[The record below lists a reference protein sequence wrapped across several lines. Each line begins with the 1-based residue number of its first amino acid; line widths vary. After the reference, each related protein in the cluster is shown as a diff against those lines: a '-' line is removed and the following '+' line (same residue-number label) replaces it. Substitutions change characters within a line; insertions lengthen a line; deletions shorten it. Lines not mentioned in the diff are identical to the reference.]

1 MFVPKFSQ
9 KSTGTTYQ
17 IYVNGAWR
25 DSSSDILLPN
35 LNPAHKS
42 QVLGHVSE
50 TTGAEVDGAM
60 RAAEAAFPAW
70 RAVSGNMKTKIFLHL
85 AQILYARFTDFQE
98 TMSRE
103 MGKTLFDCKLDL
115 DEAIGVVECVAPQ
128 GLSLKGETYQ
138 KNIDGV
144 VMESRLEPRGV
155 AAIITPFNFP
165 VAIPVA
171 QVLAALV
178 TGNTVVWKPSH
189 LIPESSQAI
198 AAALDEAF
206 TWAKETLNVS
216 VPPGTFN
223 MVSGDV
229 GPGQAVATHPL
240 VKCLSFTGSKAV
252 GDAVDSAAS
261 GLGKRVMKEVG
272 GINIFYVHRE
282 ADIARAA
289 KNFVYGKT
297 ITGGQRCT
305 SIQEVLCDAPV
316 YDAFLAAVLEETKG
330 IVTGDGSSSELA
342 DADKTPGLYSL
353 PPLVSEEQQVRV
365 LGLIEQ
371 SVSQGAKLGHQ
382 VPITAA
388 LTDEGYYV
396 PFSIIENVGPENVL
410 YTTEIFGPV
419 GVLTKVKNIYEA
431 ITIVNAKIGI
441 VACIDSRNK
450 DASEHFIQSVLRT
463 RVDDGRHGTGAF
475 WATRFGGD
483 RGAGSGNPA
492 LDENMVMGYVLWK
505 TIYRAYKPFAEPED
519 DDAGI

>member
-1 MFVPKFSQ
+1 MFVPKFNSR
-9 KSTGTTYQ
+9 TYQ

-25 DSSSDILLPN
+25 DSVSETLLPN

-42 QVLGHVSE
+42 QVLGYVSE
-50 TTGAEVDGAM
+50 TTDAEVDEAM

-70 RAVSGNMKTKIFLHL
+70 RAVSGNVKTKIFLHL
-85 AQILYARFTDFQE
+85 AQILYARYEDFQQ

-171 QVLAALV
+171 QVVAALV

-206 TWAKETLNVS
+206 TWAQEALGVS

-223 MVSGDV
+223 LVSGDV
-229 GPGQAVATHPL
+229 GPGQAVATHPV

-252 GDAVDSAAS
+252 GDAVDATAS

-272 GINIFYVHRE
+272 GINIFYVHKD

-289 KNFVYGKT
+289 RNFVYGKT

-305 SIQEVLCDAPV
+305 SIQEVLCDRSV
-316 YDAFLAAVLEETKG
+316 YDAFLAAVLEETRG
-330 IVTGDGSSSELA
+330 IVTGDGSSPGLAEA
-342 DADKTPGLYSL
+342 DATPGRYSL
-353 PPLVSEEQQVRV
+353 PPLVSEEQQSRV

-371 SVSQGAKLGHQ
+371 SVGQGAAIRHQ
-382 VPITAA
+382 IAVPETLAS
-388 LTDEGYYV
+388 EGCYV
-396 PFSIIENVGPENVL
+396 PFTLIENVGLENVL

-419 GVLTKVKNIYEA
+419 GVLTKVKNITEA
-431 ITIVNAKIGI
+431 IAIINAKIGI
-441 VACIDSRNK
+441 VACIDSQNK

-505 TIYRAYKPFAEPED
+505 TIYRAYKPFQEPED

>member
-1 MFVPKFSQ
+1 MFVPKFDGS
-9 KSTGTTYQ
+9 TYQ

-25 DSSSDILLPN
+25 DSSSESLLPN

-42 QVLGHVSE
+42 QVLGYVAE
-50 TTGAEVDGAM
+50 TTDAEVDEAM

-85 AQILYARFTDFQE
+85 AQILYARFQDFQQ

-128 GLSLKGETYQ
+128 GLSMKGETYQ

-171 QVLAALV
+171 QVVAALV

-206 TWAKETLNVS
+206 TWAKETLGVS

-229 GPGQAVATHPL
+229 GPGQAVATHPV

-252 GDAVDSAAS
+252 GDSVDSTAS

-272 GINIFYVHRE
+272 GINIFYVHKE

-297 ITGGQRCT
+297 ITSGQRCT

-330 IVTGDGSSSELA
+330 IVTGDGSSEELA
-342 DADKTPGLYSL
+342 DADKTPGRCSL
-353 PPLVSEEQQVRV
+353 PPLVSEEQQARV

-371 SVSQGAKLGHQ
+371 SVGQGATLGCQ
-382 VPITAA
+382 VAVPDA
-388 LTDEGYYV
+388 LANEGYYV
-396 PFSIIENVGPENVL
+396 PFTLIENVGPENVL

-419 GVLTKVKNIYEA
+419 GVLTKVKNITEA
-431 ITIVNAKIGI
+431 IAIINAKIGI

>member
-1 MFVPKFSQ
+1 MFAPKFN
-9 KSTGTTYQ
+9 GLTYQ
-17 IYVNGAWR
+17 VYINGAWR
-25 DSSSDILLPN
+25 DSFSTTLLPN
-35 LNPAHKS
+35 RVPAHKS
-42 QVLGHVSE
+42 QVLGYVAE
-50 TTGAEVDGAM
+50 TTDVEVDEAM

-70 RAVSGNMKTKIFLHL
+70 RAVSGNLKTKIFLHL
-85 AQILYARFTDFQE
+85 AQILYARYEDFQQ

-171 QVLAALV
+171 QVVAALV

-189 LIPESSQAI
+189 LIPESSQAV
-198 AAALDEAF
+198 AAALEEAF
-206 TWAKETLNVS
+206 TWAKEKLGVT

-223 MVSGDV
+223 LVSGDA
-229 GPGQAVATHPL
+229 GPGQAVATHPV
-240 VKCLSFTGSKAV
+240 VKCLSFTGSKAI
-252 GDAVDSAAS
+252 GDAVDATAS

-272 GINIFYVHRE
+272 GINIFYVHKD

-305 SIQEVLCDAPV
+305 SIQEVLCDASV
-316 YDAFLAAVLEETKG
+316 YEAFVAAVLEEAKG

-342 DADKTPGLYSL
+342 DADKTPGRYSL
-353 PPLVSEEQQVRV
+353 PPLVSEEQQARV
-365 LGLIEQ
+365 LGLIET
-371 SVSQGAKLGHQ
+371 SVGQGANVRHQ
-382 VPITAA
+382 FAVPEA
-388 LTDEGYYV
+388 LANEGYYV
-396 PFSIIENVGPENVL
+396 PFTLIENVGPENIL
-410 YTTEIFGPV
+410 YTTEVFGPV
-419 GVLTKVKNIYEA
+419 GVLTQVKNITESIA
-431 ITIVNAKIGI
+431 IINAKIGI
-441 VACIDSRNK
+441 VACIDSQNK

-492 LDENMVMGYVLWK
+492 LDEGMVMGYVLWK

>member
-1 MFVPKFSQ
+1 MFTPKLNPNQ
-9 KSTGTTYQ
+9 QYQ
-17 IYVNGAWR
+17 MYVAGQWR
-25 DSSSDILLPN
+25 DSKTQTFLPN
-35 LNPAHKS
+35 INPAHKT
-42 QVLGHVSE
+42 QVLGQVADA
-50 TTGAEVDGAM
+50 TDAEVGEAM
-60 RAAEAAFPAW
+60 QAAEAAFPAW
-70 RAVSGNMKTKIFLHL
+70 RAVSGNLKTKIFLHL
-85 AQILYARFTDFQE
+85 AQVMYARFDDFQQ
-98 TMSRE
+98 TMARE

-115 DEAIGVVECVAPQ
+115 DEAIGVIECVAPQ

-165 VAIPVA
+165 VAIPIA
-171 QVLAALV
+171 QVVAALV
-178 TGNTVVWKPSH
+178 VGNTVVWKPSH

-198 AAALDEAF
+198 AAALDECF
-206 TWAKETLNVS
+206 VWAKDTLGVT
-216 VPPGTFN
+216 VPPGTFS
-223 MVSGDV
+223 MITGDAA
-229 GPGQAVATHPL
+229 PGQALIKHPA

-252 GDAVDSAAS
+252 GDAVDATAS

-272 GINIFYVHRE
+272 GINIFYVHKD
-282 ADIARAA
+282 ADIQRAA

-305 SIQEVLCDAPV
+305 SIQEVLCDEGV
-316 YDAFLAAVLEETKG
+316 YEAFVAAAIEEIKG
-330 IVTGDGSSSELA
+330 IRIGDGSSQEMA

-353 PPLVSEEQQVRV
+353 PPLVSEEQQARV
-365 LGLIEQ
+365 LGLIAQ
-371 SVSQGAKLGHQ
+371 SVSKGASIRHQ
-382 VPITAA
+382 VLVPDSLSA
-388 LTDEGYYV
+388 EGYYV
-396 PFSIIENVGPENVL
+396 PFTLIENVGPTNIF
-410 YTTEIFGPV
+410 YTTEVFGPV
-419 GVLTKVKNIYEA
+419 GVLTKVKNIQEA
-431 ITIVNAKIGI
+431 ITLINQKIGI
-441 VACIDSRNK
+441 VACIDSQNK

-505 TIYRAYKPFAEPED
+505 TIYRAYKPFAEPQD

>member
-1 MFVPKFSQ
+1 MFVPKFNSR
-9 KSTGTTYQ
+9 TYQ
-17 IYVNGAWR
+17 IYIAGAWR
-25 DSSSDILLPN
+25 DSLSVKLLPN

-42 QVLGHVSE
+42 QVLGYVAE
-50 TTGAEVDGAM
+50 TTEAEVNEAM
-60 RAAEAAFPAW
+60 QAADAAFPAW
-70 RAVSGNMKTKIFLHL
+70 RAVSGNHKTKIFLHL
-85 AQILYARFTDFQE
+85 AQILYARYEDLQQ

-138 KNIDGV
+138 KNIEGV

-155 AAIITPFNFP
+155 AAVITPFNFP
-165 VAIPVA
+165 VAIPIA
-171 QVLAALV
+171 QVVSALV

-206 TWAKETLNVS
+206 AWAKEKLGVS

-223 MVSGDV
+223 LVSGDA
-229 GPGQAVATHPL
+229 GPGQAVVTHPA

-252 GDAVDSAAS
+252 GDAVDATAS

-272 GINIFYVHRE
+272 GINIFYVHRD

-305 SIQEVLCDAPV
+305 SIQEVLCDQSA
-316 YDAFLAAVLEETKG
+316 YDTFLAAVLKETKG
-330 IVTGDGSSSELA
+330 IVTGDGASPELA
-342 DADKTPGLYSL
+342 DADATPGRYSL
-353 PPLVSEEQQVRV
+353 PPLVSEEQQARV
-365 LGLIEQ
+365 LDLIEK
-371 SVSQGAKLGHQ
+371 SVAQGANIRHQ
-382 VPITAA
+382 IAVPDDLAS
-388 LTDEGYYV
+388 EGYYV
-396 PFSIIENVGPENVL
+396 PFTLIENVGPENVL

-419 GVLTKVKNIYEA
+419 GVLTRVKNITEA
-431 ITIVNAKIGI
+431 ITIINAKIGI
-441 VACIDSRNK
+441 VACIDSQNK

>member
-1 MFVPKFSQ
+1 MFVPKLNANGQ
-9 KSTGTTYQ
+9 YQ
-17 IYVNGAWR
+17 IYLAGQWC
-25 DSSSDILLPN
+25 DSAATEFLPN
-35 LNPAHKS
+35 TVPAHKR
-42 QVLGHVSE
+42 QVLGFVAE
-50 TTGAEVDGAM
+50 TTDAEVDEAM

-70 RAVSGNMKTKIFLHL
+70 RAVSGNLKTKIFLQL
-85 AQILYARFTDFQE
+85 AQILYARYEDFQQ

-115 DEAIGVVECVAPQ
+115 DEAIGVIECVAPQ

-138 KNIDGV
+138 KNSDGV

-171 QVLAALV
+171 QIVAALV

-198 AAALDEAF
+198 AAALEETFA
-206 TWAKETLNVS
+206 WAKATLGIT
-216 VPPGTFN
+216 VPPGTFHL
-223 MVSGDV
+223 VSGDV
-229 GPGQAVATHPL
+229 GTGQAVISHPA

-252 GDAVDSAAS
+252 GDSVDAIAS

-272 GINIFYVHRE
+272 GINLFYVHRD

-305 SIQEVLCDAPV
+305 SIQEALCDESI
-316 YDAFLAAVLEETKG
+316 YEAFVAAVIEESRG
-330 IVTGDGSSSELA
+330 IVIGDGSSSNLAEA
-342 DADKTPGLYSL
+342 DATSGRYSL
-353 PPLVSEEQQVRV
+353 PPLVSEEQQARV
-365 LGLIEQ
+365 LGLMQKSLE
-371 SVSQGAKLGHQ
+371 QGAAIRHQ
-382 VPITAA
+382 LPVPEA
-388 LTDEGYYV
+388 LQAEGYYV
-396 PFSIIENVGPENVL
+396 PFTLLELENAGPDNIL
-410 YTTEIFGPV
+410 YSTEIFGPV
-419 GVLTKVKNIYEA
+419 GVLTKVRNVAEA
-431 ITIVNAKIGI
+431 IQMINAKIGI
-441 VACIDSRNK
+441 VACIDSRDK
-450 DASEHFIQSVLRT
+450 DVSEHFIQSVLRT

-505 TIYRAYKPFAEPED
+505 TIYRAYKPFVEPQED
-519 DDAGI
+519 AAGI

>member
-25 DSSSDILLPN
+25 DSSSEILLPN

-240 VKCLSFTGSKAV
+240 VKCLSFTGSKSV

>member
-1 MFVPKFSQ
+1 MFAPKFN
-9 KSTGTTYQ
+9 GLTYQ
-17 IYVNGAWR
+17 IYINGAWR
-25 DSSSDILLPN
+25 GSVSTALLPN
-35 LNPAHKS
+35 LVPAHKF
-42 QVLGHVSE
+42 QVLGYVAE
-50 TTGAEVDGAM
+50 TTDGEIHEAM
-60 RAAEAAFPAW
+60 QAADSAFPAW

-85 AQILYARFTDFQE
+85 AQILDARAEDFQQ

-171 QVLAALV
+171 QVVAALV

-198 AAALDEAF
+198 AAALEEAF
-206 TWAKETLNVS
+206 TWAKEKLGVT

-223 MVSGDV
+223 LVSGDA
-229 GPGQAVATHPL
+229 GPGQAVATHPV

-252 GDAVDSAAS
+252 GDAVDATAS

-272 GINIFYVHRE
+272 GINIFYVHKD

-305 SIQEVLCDAPV
+305 SIQEVLCDTGV
-316 YDAFLAAVLEETKG
+316 YEAFVAAVLEETKG
-330 IVTGDGSSSELA
+330 IVIGDGSSSELA

-353 PPLVSEEQQVRV
+353 PPLVSEEQQARV
-365 LGLIEQ
+365 LGLIKT
-371 SVSQGAKLGHQ
+371 SVGQGANIRHQ
-382 VPITAA
+382 VAVPEA
-388 LTDEGYYV
+388 LANEGYYV
-396 PFSIIENVGPENVL
+396 PFTLVENVGPENIL
-410 YTTEIFGPV
+410 YTTEVFGPV
-419 GVLTKVKNIYEA
+419 GVLTQVKNITEA
-431 ITIVNAKIGI
+431 IAIINAKIGI
-441 VACIDSRNK
+441 VACIDSQNK

-492 LDENMVMGYVLWK
+492 LDEGMVMGYVLWK

-519 DDAGI
+519 DDAGV

>member
-1 MFVPKFSQ
+1 MFTPKLNSQ
-9 KSTGTTYQ
+9 QQYQ
-17 IYVNGAWR
+17 IYVSGAWR
-25 DSSSDILLPN
+25 DSASETFLPN
-35 LNPAHKS
+35 VNPARK
-42 QVLGHVSE
+42 SE
-50 TTGAEVDGAM
+50 TLGYVAETTDAEVNAAM
-60 RAAEAAFPAW
+60 TAAEAAFPAW

-85 AQILYARFTDFQE
+85 AQIMYARYEDFQQ

-115 DEAIGVVECVAPQ
+115 DEAIGVIECVAPQ

-165 VAIPVA
+165 VAIPIA
-171 QVLAALV
+171 QVVAALV
-178 TGNTVVWKPSH
+178 VGNTVVWKPSH

-206 TWAKETLNVS
+206 AWAKEKMGVT
-216 VPPGTFN
+216 VPPGTFH

-229 GPGQAVATHPL
+229 GPGQAVIAHPA
-240 VKCLSFTGSKAV
+240 VKCLSFTGSKAI
-252 GDAVDSAAS
+252 GDAVDATAS

-272 GINIFYVHRE
+272 GINIFYVHKD

-305 SIQEVLCDAPV
+305 SIQEVLCDESV
-316 YDAFLAAVLEETKG
+316 YDAFVAAALEETRG
-330 IVTGDGSSSELA
+330 IVIGDGSSPELA
-342 DADKTPGLYSL
+342 EADRTPGRYSL
-353 PPLVSEEQQVRV
+353 PPLVSEEQQARV
-365 LGLIEQ
+365 LGLIEK
-371 SVSQGAKLGHQ
+371 SVSQGARVRHQ
-382 VPITAA
+382 VAVPDA
-388 LTDEGYYV
+388 LAGEGYYV
-396 PFSIIENVGPENVL
+396 PFTLIENVGPENVL
-410 YTTEIFGPV
+410 YTTELFGPV
-419 GVLTKVKNIYEA
+419 GVLTCVKNIHEA
-431 ITIVNAKIGI
+431 IGIINAKIGI

>member
-1 MFVPKFSQ
+1 MFSPKLNIQ
-9 KSTGTTYQ
+9 TYQ
-17 IYVNGAWR
+17 IYLAGFWR
-25 DSSSDILLPN
+25 DSISEALLPN
-35 LNPAHKS
+35 INPAHKS
-42 QVLGHVSE
+42 EILGYVSE
-50 TTGAEVDGAM
+50 TTDAEVDEAM
-60 RAAEAAFPAW
+60 LAADAAFPAW

-85 AQILYARFTDFQE
+85 AQVMYARFDDFQR

-165 VAIPVA
+165 IAIPLA
-171 QVLAALV
+171 QVVAALV
-178 TGNTVVWKPSH
+178 VGNTVVWKPSH

-198 AAALDEAF
+198 AAALEETFD
-206 TWAKETLNVS
+206 WAKEKLGVT
-216 VPPGTFN
+216 VPPGTFS
-223 MVSGDV
+223 MISGDI
-229 GPGQAVATHPL
+229 GPGQALISHPA
-240 VKCLSFTGSKAV
+240 VKCLSFTGSKTV
-252 GDAVDSAAS
+252 GDAVDATAS

-272 GINIFYVHRE
+272 GINIFYVHKE
-282 ADIARAA
+282 ADIERAA

-305 SIQEVLCDAPV
+305 SIQEVFCDESV
-316 YDAFLAAVLEETKG
+316 YEAFVAAAIEETKG
-330 IVTGDGSSSELA
+330 IVAGEGLSDELA
-342 DADKTPGLYSL
+342 HADKTPGLYSL
-353 PPLVSEEQQVRV
+353 PPLVSEEQQARV
-365 LGLIEQ
+365 LGLISQ
-371 SVSQGAKLGHQ
+371 SIREGANIRHQ
-382 VPITAA
+382 VPVSDA
-388 LTDEGYYV
+388 LVAEGYYV
-396 PFSIIENVGPENVL
+396 PFTLIENVSPGNIL
-410 YTTEIFGPV
+410 YTTELFGPV
-419 GVLTKVKNIYEA
+419 GVLTKVKNITEA
-431 ITIVNAKIGI
+431 ITLINQKIGI
-441 VACIDSRNK
+441 VACIDSRSK

-492 LDENMVMGYVLWK
+492 LDENMVMGYVMWK

>member
-1 MFVPKFSQ
+1 MFVPKFD
-9 KSTGTTYQ
+9 GTTYQ
-17 IYVNGAWR
+17 IYVNGTWR
-25 DSSSDILLPN
+25 DSSSESLLPN

-42 QVLGHVSE
+42 QVLGYVAE
-50 TTGAEVDGAM
+50 TTEAEVDEAM
-60 RAAEAAFPAW
+60 RAAGAAFPAW

-85 AQILYARFTDFQE
+85 AQILYARFGDFQQ

-171 QVLAALV
+171 QVVAALV

-198 AAALDEAF
+198 AAAFDEAF
-206 TWAKETLNVS
+206 TWAKETLGVT

-229 GPGQAVATHPL
+229 GPGQAVATHPV
-240 VKCLSFTGSKAV
+240 VKCLSFTGSKTV
-252 GDAVDSAAS
+252 GDAVDSTAS

-330 IVTGDGSSSELA
+330 IVTGDGSSPELA
-342 DADKTPGLYSL
+342 EADKTPGLYSL
-353 PPLVSEEQQVRV
+353 PPLVSEEQQARV

-371 SVSQGAKLGHQ
+371 SVGEGATLGCQ
-382 VPITAA
+382 VAVPDA
-388 LTDEGYYV
+388 LAGEGYYV
-396 PFSIIENVGPENVL
+396 PFTLIENVGPENVL
-410 YTTEIFGPV
+410 YTSEIFGPV
-419 GVLTKVKNIYEA
+419 GVLTKVKNITEA
-431 ITIVNAKIGI
+431 ITIINAKIGI
-441 VACIDSRNK
+441 VACIDSSNK

-505 TIYRAYKPFAEPED
+505 TIYRAYTPFAEPED
-519 DDAGI
+519 DDTGI

>member
-1 MFVPKFSQ
+1 MFTPKLNPNQ
-9 KSTGTTYQ
+9 QYQ
-17 IYVNGAWR
+17 MYIAGQWR
-25 DSSSDILLPN
+25 DSKTPTFLPN
-35 LNPAHKS
+35 INPAHKTKI
-42 QVLGHVSE
+42 LGYVADATDAEVSE
-50 TTGAEVDGAM
+50 AM
-60 RAAEAAFPAW
+60 QAAEAAFPAW
-70 RAVSGNMKTKIFLHL
+70 RAVSGNLKTKIFLHL
-85 AQILYARFTDFQE
+85 AQVMYARFDDFQQ
-98 TMSRE
+98 TMARE

-115 DEAIGVVECVAPQ
+115 DEAIGVIECVAPQ

-165 VAIPVA
+165 VAIPIA
-171 QVLAALV
+171 QVVAALV
-178 TGNTVVWKPSH
+178 VGNTVVWKPSH

-198 AAALDEAF
+198 AAALDECF
-206 TWAKETLNVS
+206 VWAKDKLGVT
-216 VPPGTFN
+216 VPPGTFS
-223 MVSGDV
+223 MVSGDAA
-229 GPGQAVATHPL
+229 PGQALIQHPA

-252 GDAVDSAAS
+252 GDAVDATAS

-272 GINIFYVHRE
+272 GINIFYVHKD
-282 ADIARAA
+282 ADIQRAA

-305 SIQEVLCDAPV
+305 SIQEVLCDESV
-316 YDAFLAAVLEETKG
+316 YEQFVTAAIEETKG
-330 IVTGDGSSSELA
+330 IRIGDGSSQEMA

-353 PPLVSEEQQVRV
+353 PPLVSEEQQDRV
-365 LGLIEQ
+365 LGLIQ
-371 SVSQGAKLGHQ
+371 RSVSEGANIRRQ
-382 VPITAA
+382 VPVPDALAA
-388 LTDEGYYV
+388 EGYYV
-396 PFSIIENVGPENVL
+396 PFTLIENVGQSNLL
-410 YTTEIFGPV
+410 YSTELFGPV
-419 GVLTKVKNIYEA
+419 GVLTKVKNINEA
-431 ITIVNAKIGI
+431 ITLINQKIGI
-441 VACIDSRNK
+441 VACIDSQNK

-505 TIYRAYKPFAEPED
+505 TIYRAYKPFAEPQD

>member
-1 MFVPKFSQ
+1 MFVPKFNSR
-9 KSTGTTYQ
+9 TYQ

-25 DSSSDILLPN
+25 DSLSESFLPN

-42 QVLGHVSE
+42 QVLGYVSE
-50 TTGAEVDGAM
+50 TTDAEVDEAM

-85 AQILYARFTDFQE
+85 AQILYARYADFQQ

-155 AAIITPFNFP
+155 AAVITPFNFP

-171 QVLAALV
+171 QVVAALV

-206 TWAKETLNVS
+206 VWSKETLGVT
-216 VPPGTFN
+216 VPSGTFN

-229 GPGQAVATHPL
+229 GPGQAVATHPV
-240 VKCLSFTGSKAV
+240 VKCLSFTGSKPV
-252 GDAVDSAAS
+252 GDSVDATAS

-272 GINIFYVHRE
+272 GINIFYVHKD

-305 SIQEVLCDAPV
+305 SIQEVLCDGSV

-342 DADKTPGLYSL
+342 EADKTPGRYSL
-353 PPLVSEEQQVRV
+353 PPLVSEEQQARV

-371 SVSQGAKLGHQ
+371 SVGQGANIRHQ
-382 VPITAA
+382 VAVPESLAS
-388 LTDEGYYV
+388 EGYYV
-396 PFSIIENVGPENVL
+396 PFTLIENVGPENVL

-419 GVLTKVKNIYEA
+419 GVLTKVKNITEA
-431 ITIVNAKIGI
+431 IALINAKIGI
-441 VACIDSRNK
+441 VACIDSQNK

-505 TIYRAYKPFAEPED
+505 TIYRAYKPFAEPEE

>member
-1 MFVPKFSQ
+1 MFIPKLS
-9 KSTGTTYQ
+9 SGTYQ

-25 DSSSDILLPN
+25 SSVSETRFPN
-35 LNPAHKS
+35 FVPAHKS
-42 QVLGHVSE
+42 HILGYVAE
-50 TTGAEVDGAM
+50 TTDAEVDEAM

-70 RAVSGNMKTKIFLHL
+70 RTVSGNMKTKIFLHL
-85 AQILYARFTDFQE
+85 AQILYAHYEDFQQ

-115 DEAIGVVECVAPQ
+115 EEAIGVVECVAPQ

-171 QVLAALV
+171 QVVAALV

-206 TWAKETLNVS
+206 AWAKATLGIT

-223 MVSGDV
+223 LVSGDV
-229 GPGQAVATHPL
+229 GPGQAVATHPV
-240 VKCLSFTGSKAV
+240 VKCMSFTGSKAV
-252 GDAVDSAAS
+252 GDAVDAKAS

-272 GINIFYVHRE
+272 GINLFYVHRD

-305 SIQEVLCDAPV
+305 SIQEVLCDARV
-316 YDAFLAAVLEETKG
+316 CEAFVAAVLEETKG
-330 IVTGDGSSSELA
+330 IVIGDGSSSELA
-342 DADKTPGLYSL
+342 EADKSPGRYSL
-353 PPLVSEEQQVRV
+353 LPLVSEEQQARV
-365 LGLIEQ
+365 LGLIET
-371 SVSQGAKLGHQ
+371 SVAQGATLRHQ
-382 VPITAA
+382 VAVPEA
-388 LTDEGYYV
+388 LADEGYYV
-396 PFSIIENVGPENVL
+396 PFTLIENVGPENVL

-419 GVLTKVKNIYEA
+419 GVLTKVKNITEA
-431 ITIVNAKIGI
+431 IAIINAKIGI
-441 VACIDSRNK
+441 VACIDSQNK

-492 LDENMVMGYVLWK
+492 LDEGMVMGYVLWK

-519 DDAGI
+519 DDAGV

>member
-1 MFVPKFSQ
+1 MPFTPLKNSR
-9 KSTGTTYQ
+9 TYQ
-17 IYVNGAWR
+17 IYVNGTWR
-25 DSSSDILLPN
+25 DSSSEAFLPN
-35 LNPAHKS
+35 LNPAHRS
-42 QVLGHVSE
+42 QVLGHVAE
-50 TTGAEVDGAM
+50 TTDAEVDEAM

-85 AQILYARFTDFQE
+85 AQILYARFGDFQQ

-171 QVLAALV
+171 QVVAALV

-206 TWAKETLNVS
+206 AWAKGTLGVS

-229 GPGQAVATHPL
+229 GPGQAVATHPV

-252 GDAVDSAAS
+252 GDSVDATAS

-272 GINIFYVHRE
+272 GINIFYVHKE

-305 SIQEVLCDAPV
+305 SIQEVLCDEAV
-316 YDAFLAAVLEETKG
+316 YDQFLAAVLEETKG
-330 IVTGDGSSSELA
+330 IVTGDGSSPELA
-342 DADKTPGLYSL
+342 EADRTPGRYSL
-353 PPLVSEEQQVRV
+353 PPLVSEEQQARV

-371 SVSQGAKLGHQ
+371 SVGQGARIGHQ
-382 VPITAA
+382 VAVA
-388 LTDEGYYV
+388 ESLEGEGYYV
-396 PFSIIENVGPENVL
+396 PFTLIENVGPENVL

-419 GVLTKVKNIYEA
+419 GVLTKVKNITEA
-431 ITIVNAKIGI
+431 IAIINAKIGI

-519 DDAGI
+519 DAAGI

>member
-1 MFVPKFSQ
+1 MFTPKLNSQ
-9 KSTGTTYQ
+9 QQYQ
-17 IYVNGAWR
+17 MYVAGQWR
-25 DSSSDILLPN
+25 DSASQTFLPN
-35 LNPAHKS
+35 INPAHKT
-42 QVLGHVSE
+42 QTLGYVADA
-50 TTGAEVDGAM
+50 TDAEVNEAM
-60 RAAEAAFPAW
+60 QAADAAFPAW

-85 AQILYARFTDFQE
+85 AQVLYARFEDFQE
-98 TMSRE
+98 TMARE
-103 MGKTLFDCKLDL
+103 MGKTLYDNKLDL

-165 VAIPVA
+165 VAIPIA
-171 QVLAALV
+171 QVVAALV
-178 TGNTVVWKPSH
+178 VGNTVVWKPSH

-198 AAALDEAF
+198 AAALDECF
-206 TWAKETLNVS
+206 VWAKEKLGVT
-216 VPPGTFN
+216 VPPGTFS
-223 MVSGDV
+223 MVTGDV
-229 GPGQAVATHPL
+229 APGQAVITHPA
-240 VKCLSFTGSKAV
+240 VKCLSFTGSKPV
-252 GDAVDSAAS
+252 GDAVDATAS

-272 GINIFYVHRE
+272 GINIFYVHKD
-282 ADIARAA
+282 ADISRAA

-305 SIQEVLCDAPV
+305 SIQEVFCDESV
-316 YDAFLAAVLEETKG
+316 YDQFVAAAIEETKG
-330 IVTGDGSSSELA
+330 IRIGDGSSAEMA

-353 PPLVSEEQQVRV
+353 PPLVSEEQQARV

-371 SVSQGAKLGHQ
+371 SVSEGANIRHQ
-382 VPITAA
+382 VPVPDALAA
-388 LTDEGYYV
+388 EGYYV
-396 PFSIIENVGPENVL
+396 PFTLIENVGVGNIF
-410 YTTEIFGPV
+410 YTTEVFGPV
-419 GVLTKVKNIYEA
+419 GILTKVKNIQEA
-431 ITIVNAKIGI
+431 ITLINQKIGI
-441 VACIDSRNK
+441 VACIDSQNK

-492 LDENMVMGYVLWK
+492 LDENMVMGYVMWK
-505 TIYRAYKPFAEPED
+505 TIYRAYKPFAEPQD

>member
-1 MFVPKFSQ
+1 MFVPKLNSR
-9 KSTGTTYQ
+9 TYQ
-17 IYVNGAWR
+17 IYVAGEWR
-25 DSSSDILLPN
+25 DSLSETLLPN
-35 LNPAHKS
+35 IVPAHKS
-42 QVLGHVSE
+42 QVLGYVSE
-50 TTGAEVDGAM
+50 TTDREVDNAM
-60 RAAEAAFPAW
+60 IAADAAFPAW
-70 RAVSGNMKTKIFLHL
+70 RAVSGNVRTKIFLHL
-85 AQILYARFTDFQE
+85 AQILYARYEDFQQ

-171 QVLAALV
+171 QVVAALV

-206 TWAKETLNVS
+206 AWAKEKLGVT

-229 GPGQAVATHPL
+229 GPGQAVTTHPV
-240 VKCLSFTGSKAV
+240 VKCLSFTGSKPV
-252 GDAVDSAAS
+252 GDAVDATAS

-272 GINIFYVHRE
+272 GINLFYVHKD

-305 SIQEVLCDAPV
+305 SIQEALCDESV
-316 YDAFLAAVLEETKG
+316 YDAFVAAAIEETKG
-330 IVTGDGSSSELA
+330 IVIGDGSSPELA
-342 DADKTPGLYSL
+342 EADATPGRYSL
-353 PPLVSEEQQVRV
+353 PPLVSEEQQARV
-365 LGLIEQ
+365 LGLVEQ
-371 SVSQGAKLGHQ
+371 SVGQGANIRHQ
-382 VPITAA
+382 IAVPESLAG
-388 LTDEGYYV
+388 EGCYV
-396 PFSIIENVGPENVL
+396 PFTLLENVGPKNVL

-419 GVLTKVKNIYEA
+419 GVLTRVKNITEA
-431 ITIVNAKIGI
+431 IRIINAKIGI
-441 VACIDSRNK
+441 VACIDSQNK